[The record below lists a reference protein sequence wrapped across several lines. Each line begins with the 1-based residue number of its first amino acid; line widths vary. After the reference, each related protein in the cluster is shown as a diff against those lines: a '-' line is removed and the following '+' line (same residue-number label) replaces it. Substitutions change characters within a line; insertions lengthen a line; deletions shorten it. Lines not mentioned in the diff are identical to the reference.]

1 MITIIK
7 RFDKT
12 FIKYTIYLKT
22 MKASKMQGI
31 FKDKKR
37 IFTENLCKGE
47 KVYNE
52 KLVKYKNKEY
62 RSWNP
67 YRSKLAAA
75 ILNGFNF
82 MIKPDLKILY
92 LGAATGTTVSHIS
105 DIVKDGLIYAVENS
119 PVAAKSLIELSEKR
133 KNIIP
138 IFADANHPDRYSS
151 IVSNVDLI
159 YQDISQRNQAD
170 IFISN
175 VSRYLKK
182 KEIGILMV
190 KARSIDVSLK
200 PKEAYDLVCSELKNN
215 KLKISD
221 IIDLSPYE
229 KDHAAIVISF

>member
-1 MITIIK
+1 
-7 RFDKT
+7 
-12 FIKYTIYLKT
+12 

-31 FKDKKR
+31 YQDKKR
-37 IFTENLCKGE
+37 IFTENFCKGE

-52 KLVKYKNKEY
+52 KLVKYKGKEY

-82 MIKPDLKILY
+82 MIEPDMNILY
-92 LGAATGTTVSHIS
+92 LGAASGTTVSHIS
-105 DIVKDGLIYAVENS
+105 DIAKDGLIYAVESS
-119 PVAAKSLIELSEKR
+119 PFAAKSLIGLCEKR
-133 KNIIP
+133 KNVIP

-175 VSRYLKK
+175 VSRYLKS
-182 KEIGILMV
+182 KEMSILMV

-200 PKEAYDLVCSELKNN
+200 PKKAYDLVCKKLKEN
-215 KLKISD
+215 KLKIVET
-221 IIDLSPYE
+221 IVLSPYE
-229 KDHAAIVISF
+229 KDHAAIIVTT

>member
-7 RFDKT
+7 HFDKI
-12 FIKYTIYLKT
+12 FIKRSLYQKT
-22 MKASKMQGI
+22 MKASNMQGI
-31 FKDKKR
+31 YQDKKR
-37 IFTENLCKGE
+37 IFTENFCKGE

-52 KLVKYKNKEY
+52 KLVKYKGKEY

-82 MIKPDLKILY
+82 MIEPDMNILY
-92 LGAATGTTVSHIS
+92 LGAASGTTVSHIS
-105 DIVKDGLIYAVENS
+105 DIVKDGLIYAVESS
-119 PVAAKSLIELSEKR
+119 PFAVKSLIGLCEKR
-133 KNIIP
+133 KNVIP

-175 VSRYLKK
+175 VSRYLNK
-182 KEIGILMV
+182 KEISILMV

-200 PKEAYDLVCSELKNN
+200 PKKAYDIVCKKLREN
-215 KLKISD
+215 KLKIVET
-221 IIDLSPYE
+221 IDLSPYE
-229 KDHAAIVISF
+229 KDHAAIIIST